1 MWGSGWSDPGSRG
14 SLTYVDV
21 SWETCAAAEPEQQRE
36 QGRGQRAAL
45 RPHGSSCSPGGAAVI
60 PFTAD
65 RRDAPQ
71 PASTLTSTGSA
82 PLCVCVSRSPSLFS
96 NIHTRSAEPC
106 CRWDCT
112 SLTPSTLSPS
122 VSFCCAH
129 QSSVVTPKSVRD
141 ITVKHIWPHDKK
153 SSAGQISVSEG
164 SPASP
169 AGHWDSHVC

>member
-1 MWGSGWSDPGSRG
+1 MNRDMNDLNMWGSGWSDPGSRG

-82 PLCVCVSRSPSLFS
+82 PLCVCVCLGVLPSF
-96 NIHTRSAEPC
+96 
-106 CRWDCT
+106 
-112 SLTPSTLSPS
+112 LTSTLGAQSRAAAETVPLSPPPLS
-122 VSFCCAH
+122 HPLSLSAAH
-129 QSSVVTPKSVRD
+129 
-141 ITVKHIWPHDKK
+141 
-153 SSAGQISVSEG
+153 ISQV
-164 SPASP
+164 
-169 AGHWDSHVC
+169 